1 MELRPILS
9 AMRRNKVGAILITV
23 QMAITLAILCNGLF
37 IIQQRLASSQRPSG
51 MEETQ
56 LFVMNNQWVGE
67 PPDLAA
73 RQQADIA
80 ALRSLPGV
88 VEAFSTNSYPFSDS
102 GSTEGVGLKPDQ
114 EQATERCALY
124 YADERGLETLGLK
137 LIAGR
142 NFTAADVSVQ
152 TGRDLIAPPAIIIT
166 RELAGKL
173 FPGKSALGQT
183 IYVAARKHRT
193 PIVGIVD
200 RLQVP
205 WARAGGWGSTFF
217 ENSIIEPFRYATKNS
232 HYVVR
237 AKPGQLAA
245 VMQAAQKKLF
255 EVNRGRVL
263 EGARTMTEARAE
275 AYRDDR
281 GLAVILAV
289 VCSALLAVTAF
300 GIVGLTSYWVTL
312 RRRQIGI
319 RRALGA
325 TRNAITRYFQT
336 ENLIIASTGAAL
348 GVALAIALNLWMV
361 NSFEMARLHLSYAL
375 TGALVVLLLG
385 QLAVLWPALRAA
397 SIPPALATRSA

>member
-37 IIQQRLASSQRPSG
+37 IIQQRVAASQRPSG

-56 LFVMNNQWVGE
+56 LFAMSNGWVGD

-73 RQQADIA
+73 RQSADMA

-88 VEAFSTNSYPFSDS
+88 VDAYTTNSYPLSDG
-102 GSTEGVGLKPDQ
+102 GSTQGCKLKPD
-114 EQATERCALY
+114 EAESSTLCAVY
-124 YADERGLETLGLK
+124 FADEHGLETLGLK

-142 NFTAADVSVQ
+142 NFTPADVVEKGAHDM
-152 TGRDLIAPPAIIIT
+152 TPPNAVIIT
-166 RELAGKL
+166 RQLADKL
-173 FPGKSALGQT
+173 FPGKSALGES
-183 IYVAARKHRT
+183 IYVESTQHRT

-200 RLQVP
+200 TLHVP
-205 WARAGGWGSTFF
+205 WTGMSGWGSTFF
-217 ENSIIEPFRYATKNS
+217 YNSIIEPFRYTTQYS
-232 HYVVR
+232 YYVVR
-237 AKPGQLAA
+237 ANPGQLAA

-255 EVNRGRVL
+255 EVNRARVL
-263 EGARTMTEARAE
+263 EKVRTMTEARAE

-281 GLAVILAV
+281 GLAVILGV
-289 VCSALLAVTAF
+289 VCAALLAVTAF
-300 GIVGLTSYWVTL
+300 GIVGLTSYWVTQ

-325 TRNAITRYFQT
+325 TRSTIMRYFQT
-336 ENLIIASTGAAL
+336 ENLFIAATSAVL

-375 TGALVVLLLG
+375 AGAVVVLLLG

-397 SIPPALATRSA
+397 SVPPALATRSV